1 MNGLNIYHTNLRNA
15 GLFFTLSLA
24 IITLSSNENV
34 VKSKN
39 IRVLLNI
46 SGIICLIVSYQLT
59 IELER
64 FSKEDGKIS
73 NNLLLIIQIMKVMTL
88 SLLIIKGYNL
98 FIHKAK

>member
-88 SLLIIKGYNL
+88 SLLIIKCYNL

>member
-1 MNGLNIYHTNLRNA
+1 MKGLNIYHTNLRNA

>member
-88 SLLIIKGYNL
+88 SLLIIKAYNL

>member
-1 MNGLNIYHTNLRNA
+1 MKGLNIYHTNLRNA

-88 SLLIIKGYNL
+88 SLLIIKCYNL